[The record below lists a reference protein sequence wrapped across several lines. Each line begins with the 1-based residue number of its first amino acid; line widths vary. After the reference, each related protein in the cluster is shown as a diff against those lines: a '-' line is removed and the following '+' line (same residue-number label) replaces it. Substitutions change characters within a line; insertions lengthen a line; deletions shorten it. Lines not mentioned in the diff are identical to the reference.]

1 MASVAPPQIRLATVN
16 VQTVP
21 VTTTVVETPDGRE
34 LCVESG
40 GDPTG
45 IAVLNIDGW
54 PGGRS
59 LLGGLLDG
67 AAREGVHLLSYDRPG
82 YGRSSPHPGRTVANF
97 AEDVRTITRA
107 FGIDRLG
114 VCGASG
120 GGPHA
125 LAIGAL
131 LPELVTGVA
140 VICSLAPRDAS
151 GLDYLAGMQDDIAQI
166 HRWFDDDDLGA
177 VRAWATNYRTEVEG
191 YSAEQIEQLAAEAFP
206 DDAGSQTFFRAYTK
220 SVRLALEPG
229 IEGIVD
235 DGVAF
240 HGSWGFEVGSIGVPI
255 RLWSGPADLHV
266 PLAHS
271 RWLGA
276 QLPGAPLDASGSG
289 GHLEIIA
296 TALPVAHRWLA
307 EQR

>member
-1 MASVAPPQIRLATVN
+1 MASVAPRQIRLATVN
-16 VQTVP
+16 VQSVP
-21 VTTTVVETPDGRE
+21 VTTTLVETPDGRE

-45 IAVLNIDGW
+45 TVVLNLDGW

-59 LLGGLLDG
+59 LPGELLDG
-67 AAREGVHLLSYDRPG
+67 AAREGVHLLGYDRPG
-82 YGRSSPHPGRTVANF
+82 YGRSSPHPGRTVASC
-97 AEDVRTITRA
+97 AEDVRTIALA

-125 LAIGAL
+125 LAVGAL
-131 LPELVTGVA
+131 LPDLVTGVA

-151 GLDYLAGMQDDIAQI
+151 GLDFLAGMQDDIAQI
-166 HRWFDDDDLGA
+166 HRWFDDDLGA
-177 VRAWATNYRTEVEG
+177 VRRWATSYRTEVEG
-191 YSAEQIEQLAAEAFP
+191 YSAEQIEQMAAEGFP
-206 DDAGSQTFFRAYTK
+206 DDAPSQTFFRSYTE
-220 SVRLALEPG
+220 SVRSALEPG
-229 IEGIVD
+229 TEGIVD

-240 HGSWGFEVGSIGVPI
+240 HSSWGFEVGTIGTQV

-271 RWLGA
+271 RWLTA

-296 TALPVAHRWLA
+296 RALPVAHRWLA
-307 EQR
+307 GQR

>member
-1 MASVAPPQIRLATVN
+1 M
-16 VQTVP
+16 
-21 VTTTVVETPDGRE
+21 
-34 LCVESG
+34 
-40 GDPTG
+40 
-45 IAVLNIDGW
+45 
-54 PGGRS
+54 
-59 LLGGLLDG
+59 
-67 AAREGVHLLSYDRPG
+67 
-82 YGRSSPHPGRTVANF
+82 
-97 AEDVRTITRA
+97 
-107 FGIDRLG
+107 
-114 VCGASG
+114 CGASG

-206 DDAGSQTFFRAYTK
+206 DDAGSQTFFRGYTK

-240 HGSWGFEVGSIGVPI
+240 HGSWGFEVGSIGAPI

-276 QLPGAPLDASGSG
+276 QLPGAPRRCFGEWWAPRDHRYGAARCPQVARG
-289 GHLEIIA
+289 A
-296 TALPVAHRWLA
+296 TLTEADNVELSQPPDPTGEAPWSPTPSVN
-307 EQR
+307 